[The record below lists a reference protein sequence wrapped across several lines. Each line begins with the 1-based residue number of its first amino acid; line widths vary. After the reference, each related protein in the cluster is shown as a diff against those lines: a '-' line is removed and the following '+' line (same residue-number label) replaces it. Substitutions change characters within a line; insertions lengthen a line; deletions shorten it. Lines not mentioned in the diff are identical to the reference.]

1 MRFNQLMFNRAV
13 LSLLPI
19 VLIACV
25 PSKERD
31 QFNNA
36 SNTLGDLVPI
46 HISASNDITPVST
59 EELIGAYS
67 GLLDNVEN
75 EEVLAVSS
83 VRVSDLQLQ
92 LQDEKAQ
99 AAEDSGNDDF
109 IPDYTH
115 AIAGYEK
122 SLSDYPDQEGNDE
135 VLYMLAK
142 AYDLDGN
149 GDKSL
154 EALTQLVARY
164 PDSKYLVEAQFRR
177 GDYLFVLDQYRESQ
191 IAFKYVVENGKST
204 PFYENAEYML
214 GWNLFK
220 LSYYDASLLNF
231 ASVLDRTMPE
241 SGKLSAVDDSNRA
254 LVDDSLRIMGMIFSY
269 MDGSQTIE
277 NLFTD
282 IGPRAYSSLL
292 YEQLGDLYIE
302 QQRYQDAID
311 TFEAYIALN
320 PLDSRAPALQI
331 RILNTMMLAKFYKQ
345 SFEKKEE
352 FVDTYNEQGDFY
364 RFNDEET
371 HAYLAEYL
379 YVYIDEVARYYHAQ
393 AQQQKRKSSKY
404 REMPPAY
411 VKRMSENYDKAIRYY
426 DLYAISFPDDPHTP
440 EKMFMIAEAYA
451 EMKDM
456 PNAVK
461 YYERT
466 AYDYGIHK
474 YSEEAAYA
482 SILGY
487 KQLLDAA
494 TKSGD
499 AEARET
505 AKRRKLGAQVAF
517 AKSYYFSQ
525 YAKAVL
531 LDSIDMM
538 YNEKD
543 YALVID
549 QGGRFLDLKP
559 APTDK
564 EQLSIWLLI
573 SHSQFNIAQYADAEA
588 SYGHIL
594 TMLPARDKRRNDII
608 DRIAASVYRQ
618 GEALAVEATAL
629 QLESDELEKQGRP
642 TDAGLKHDEAIV
654 KKLAAVDQFLR
665 VAQISPTSKFRKT
678 AEYDAGAYLLQAEQ
692 WERAIVV
699 VSDYRKRYDPKR
711 GDLDITGKLIAAYEG
726 LEQYENAADELQFI
740 VKNEKDK
747 EKRRIAHYLSAEY
760 YEKAENEKK
769 ALEGYRSYAHKYPKP
784 FDLAMETRFRLSEMY
799 RKKDKE
805 PKRRY
810 WLEKIIAEE
819 AKAGANT
826 TDRAKYLAAYARNV
840 FAKDY
845 FDDYVAVKLTSPL
858 NKSLPKKQKGMELA
872 LKKYEQVLSYNVQEF
887 TTQSTY
893 YVASVYA
900 QLSTDLLDSER
911 PKGFSEVE
919 LEEYGYLLEDQA
931 YPFEEIAIET
941 HQANV
946 ENSWNG
952 FYDEWVGKSIEALS
966 KLLPGSYDKQ
976 ESVGELSD
984 VIY

>member
-1 MRFNQLMFNRAV
+1 M
-13 LSLLPI
+13 SLNKLI
-19 VLIACV
+19 VIIVPFILAACV
-25 PSKERD
+25 PNQERD
-31 QFNNA
+31 QFQNVN
-36 SNTLGDLVPI
+36 NTLGDLVPI
-46 HISASNDITPVST
+46 HISASSDIEPIST
-59 EELIGAYS
+59 EELLTAYDD
-67 GLLDNVEN
+67 LLAHIDNK
-75 EEVLAVSS
+75 EVLAAAA
-83 VRVSDLQLQ
+83 VRKANLELI
-92 LQDEKAQ
+92 LQDDREFLAEG
-99 AAEDSGNDDF
+99 AAEDTF
-109 IPDYTH
+109 VADYRQ
-115 AIAGYEK
+115 AIAAYK
-122 SLSDYPDQEGNDE
+122 QVLAQYPDKEGNDE

-142 AYDLDGN
+142 SYDLSGN

-154 EALTQLVARY
+154 SALTRLITQY
-164 PDSKYLVEAQFRR
+164 PQSKYVIEAQFRR
-177 GDYLFVLDQYRESQ
+177 GDYLFVFGEYKPAQD
-191 IAFKYVVENGKST
+191 AFQYVVDNGKNT
-204 PFYENAEYML
+204 PFYNNSVYMR
-214 GWNLFK
+214 GWTLFK
-220 LSYYDASLLNF
+220 RNYYDESLLSF
-231 ASVLDRTMPE
+231 ADVLDRIMPE
-241 SGKLSAVDDSNRA
+241 SGELEDINENQRA
-254 LVDDSLRIMGMIFSY
+254 IADDSLRVMGMIFSY
-269 MDGSQTIE
+269 LSGPETIE
-277 NLFTD
+277 NLFAD

-292 YEQLGDLYIE
+292 YEQLGDLYIS
-302 QQRYQDAID
+302 QQRYQDAIK

-320 PLDSRAPALQI
+320 PLNARAPALQI
-331 RILNTMMLAKFYKQ
+331 RILNTMMIAKFYKQ
-345 SFEKKEE
+345 AFEKKEE
-352 FVDTYNEQGDFY
+352 FVVAYNEQSDFY
-364 RFNDEET
+364 RFNDDET
-371 HAYLAEYL
+371 NAFVGEYL

-393 AQQQKRKSSKY
+393 AQQQKRKSSRYKD
-404 REMPPAY
+404 MPPAY
-411 VKRMSENYDKAIRYY
+411 VRRMSDNYDKAIKYY

-487 KQLLDAA
+487 KQLLNDAA
-494 TKSGD
+494 KSGD
-499 AEARET
+499 PEAREA
-505 AKRRKLGAQVAF
+505 AKKRKLGAQVAF

-525 YAKAVL
+525 YAKPVL

-549 QGGRFLDLKP
+549 QGMRFLDLKP

-564 EQLSIWLLI
+564 EQISIWLLI
-573 SHSQFNIAQYADAEA
+573 SHSQFNVERYADAEA
-588 SYGHIL
+588 SYSKVL
-594 TMLPARDKRRNDII
+594 TMLPSKDKRSADVV

-618 GEALAVEATAL
+618 GEAFANIALALEAEIPALEEQGRVSEVEIKQDEATA
-629 QLESDELEKQGRP
+629 
-642 TDAGLKHDEAIV
+642 
-654 KKLAAVDQFLR
+654 KKLEAVEQFLR

-678 AEYDAGAYLLQAEQ
+678 AEFDAGAYLLQAKQ

-699 VSDYRKRYDPKR
+699 VSDYRKRYDPKKN
-711 GDLDITGKLIAAYEG
+711 DLGITGRLIAAFEG
-726 LEQYENAADELQFI
+726 LEQFENAADELQFI
-740 VKNEKDK
+740 VKNEKDP

-760 YEKAENEKK
+760 YEKAENEAK
-769 ALEGYRSYAHKYPKP
+769 ALEGYRSYAHQYPQP

-799 RKKDKE
+799 RKKNQE

-810 WLEKIIAEE
+810 WLEKMIAEE
-819 AKAGANT
+819 AKAGANST
-826 TDRAKYLAAYARNV
+826 SRAKYLAAYSRNV

-845 FDDYVAVKLTSPL
+845 FDDYVKIKLTAPL
-858 NKSLPKKQKGMELA
+858 NKSLPKKQKAMKLA
-872 LKKYEQVLSYNVQEF
+872 LSKYEQVLAYQVQEF

-900 QLSTDLLDSER
+900 QLSTDLLESER

-931 YPFEEIAIET
+931 YPFEEIAIES

-952 FYDEWVGKSIEALS
+952 FYDEWVAKSIQALS
-966 KLLPGSYDKQ
+966 KLLPGSYDKK
-976 ESVGELSD
+976 EDAGEVSD